1 MAWFYNLKQISFT
14 ISFKM
19 TIQKYLVIV
28 IQHVQGARLQS
39 LLFQVCKAMFLRI
52 SIRQQTSR
60 WNQRLNSWEWS
71 DTTWWLTMELRQSRE
86 DSLTLT
92 TPSAGFQQLLDMADT
107 RWEEI
112 KYFKI
117 ITFTTDIMFLLILI
131 KSVDVMNDDE
141 SNILFS
147 S

>member
-14 ISFKM
+14 KSFKM

-28 IQHVQGARLQS
+28 IQHVQGTCLQS
-39 LLFQVCKAMFLRI
+39 LIFQVCKSMFLRI

-71 DTTWWLTMELRQSRE
+71 DTTWLLTMEPRQSRE

-107 RWEEI
+107 RWGEI